1 MFADFESDIS
11 IFGKKIEIN
20 LPNFKRIHH
29 KKNPYIFGEVE
40 YEGNKFTVYVG
51 KNGISIV
58 PFDPELFLD
67 LILSIRVIAGKEE
80 KKEDIEK
87 KENHGEEN
95 ERGIFVDGNEKG
107 FCILWVENG
116 RIRKIF
122 LCENDATANKNELL
136 AILFAHKKFKDKIKK
151 EGVKIYSDSSFA
163 INKAKKLYNIDA
175 EKVRAHSGNLWN
187 TVADALVKN
196 VKSFAKMQEKGKMK
210 VEFINLK
217 LWSW

>member
-11 IFGKKIEIN
+11 IFGKQIEIN

-40 YEGNKFTVYVG
+40 YEGNKFTVYLG

-67 LILSIRVIAGKEE
+67 LILSIRVSAGKG
-80 KKEDIEK
+80 EK
-87 KENHGEEN
+87 KENKGEKN
-95 ERGIFVDGNEKG
+95 ESGIFVDGNEKG
-107 FCILWVENG
+107 FCILWIENG
-116 RIRKIF
+116 RIQKIF

-136 AILFAHKKFKDKIKK
+136 AILLAHTKFKDKIKK
-151 EGVKIYSDSSFA
+151 EGVKICSDSSFA

-196 VKSFAKMQEKGKMK
+196 VKSFAKMQEKGKMR

-217 LWSW
+217 LWLS